1 MSDHDDEVGAIEEAL
16 RAQGYEVKLQELPDG
31 KFLAEAIPIGVT
43 RSGPGI
49 TFRGDTRLE
58 AAGRVRR
65 ALPPTA

>member
-1 MSDHDDEVGAIEEAL
+1 VDAIQEAL
-16 RAQGYEVKLQELPDG
+16 RARGYEVKIQELPDG

-58 AAGRVRR
+58 AAERVQK
-65 ALPPTA
+65 ALPTS